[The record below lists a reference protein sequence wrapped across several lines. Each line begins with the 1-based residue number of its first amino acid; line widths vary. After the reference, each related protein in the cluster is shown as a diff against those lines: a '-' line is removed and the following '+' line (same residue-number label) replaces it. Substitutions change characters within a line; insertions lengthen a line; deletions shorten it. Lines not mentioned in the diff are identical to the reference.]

1 MANLTIS
8 VNDEVLKRA
17 RIRALEENCSVNA
30 ILNQYLEHYAQ
41 TEDLK
46 RQRARALSTLR
57 EPIQMHLSTQVLQ
70 EFYVAVTRKLER
82 PMPPA
87 QALLAVEQFKLFPVS
102 VVTKHLVTDAI
113 QRSLGSCLSFWD
125 ALIVETALSERAD
138 LLVTEDLQDGWQ
150 IGSMRVWNPFAGLT
164 PH

>member
-57 EPIQMHLSTQVLQ
+57 ELAEQGQYGHGRASWSRDDLH
-70 EFYVAVTRKLER
+70 ER
-82 PMPPA
+82 
-87 QALLAVEQFKLFPVS
+87 
-102 VVTKHLVTDAI
+102 
-113 QRSLGSCLSFWD
+113 
-125 ALIVETALSERAD
+125 
-138 LLVTEDLQDGWQ
+138 
-150 IGSMRVWNPFAGLT
+150 
-164 PH
+164 